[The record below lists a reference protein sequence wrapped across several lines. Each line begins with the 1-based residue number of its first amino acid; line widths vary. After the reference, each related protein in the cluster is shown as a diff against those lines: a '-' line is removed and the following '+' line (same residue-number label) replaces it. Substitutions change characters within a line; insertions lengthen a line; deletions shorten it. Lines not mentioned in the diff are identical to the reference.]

1 LCHEIEIADC
11 SSHRS
16 RCSRHRQLVKNSDH
30 CRVVRRPV
38 VICRFDPMQ
47 STIRR
52 REALGPL
59 DDSCECPVDSDGFVG
74 VAVQVRGL
82 VMAPG
87 VRQLMS

>member
-1 LCHEIEIADC
+1 
-11 SSHRS
+11 
-16 RCSRHRQLVKNSDH
+16 
-30 CRVVRRPV
+30 
-38 VICRFDPMQ
+38 MQ

-52 REALGPL
+52 RCLEALGPL